1 MNFKPRST
9 LPQQALK
16 VMPPARRAAFL
27 ALERSLGKGDLPLQA
42 ALDLILREQRLG
54 PKDAPL
60 ATNLTYETCRHQER
74 LHWLLG
80 RFLKRPERLAPA
92 HKDILL
98 LAACELIFMEG
109 IPPYASLNW
118 AVEAVKTAFGPAL
131 GGLSNAVL
139 RKVAA
144 LKNEARDYAFFAAE
158 IKDRRELL
166 SVWFSQPLWLVD
178 HFTAS
183 YPEAEARAYLEAFIA
198 EPALGLRVNARR
210 PDWQELAAR
219 LAGEPGRL
227 ADHGHSL
234 AFAAAHKPADLEQLI
249 REGRVS
255 RQSYAAQEALDAT
268 MQGAAAAKPEFRDA
282 LQGGVW
288 DACAGHGGK
297 TCALLEQGIPVV
309 LASDIHSGRLAGL
322 REDMER
328 LGLFNLGLFDLGLF
342 SPGLTSNTPDT
353 APADAPAILLAD
365 AAGPCPLPHCPPVI
379 LADVPCS
386 GLGTLNRRPDIKYK
400 RSPADLSDLAL
411 LQARITDNLYDSL
424 PPQGWLLYVT
434 CTLNPAENQ
443 DAVAGLLARRP
454 GAELVFVWRTPPD
467 SPAREFFYGA
477 AIKKNKAAV

>member
-1 MNFKPRST
+1 MSFKPRSA

-16 VMPPARRAAFL
+16 AMPPARRAAFL
-27 ALERSLGKGDLPLQA
+27 ALEWTRGKGDLPLQV

-98 LAACELIFMEG
+98 LAACELVFMEG

-118 AVEAVKTAFGPAL
+118 AVEAAKTAFGPAL

-144 LKNEARDYAFFAAE
+144 LKSEARDYAFFAAE
-158 IKDRRELL
+158 IKDRQELL
-166 SVWFSQPLWLVD
+166 SVWFSQPRWLIEHV
-178 HFTAS
+178 TGS
-183 YPEAEARAYLEAFIA
+183 YPEAEARAYLEALIA
-198 EPALGLRVNARR
+198 EPALGLRVNTRR
-210 PDWQELAAR
+210 SDWPELTAR
-219 LAGEPGRL
+219 LAGEAGCL
-227 ADHGHSL
+227 AAHGHRL

-255 RQSYAAQEALDAT
+255 RQSYAAQEALDAI
-268 MQGAAAAKPEFRDA
+268 MQGAAAANPEFTEA

-309 LASDIHSGRLAGL
+309 LASDIHAGRLAGL
-322 REDMER
+322 REDLER
-328 LGLFNLGLFDLGLF
+328 LGLLHPDLAAAG
-342 SPGLTSNTPDT
+342 
-353 APADAPAILLAD
+353 PAALAHAPAIVLAD
-365 AAGPCPLPHCPPVI
+365 ASGPCPLPHCPPVI

-400 RSPADLSDLAL
+400 RRPEDLPELAL

-454 GAELVFVWRTPPD
+454 GAELVFVWQTPPD
-467 SPAREFFYGA
+467 SPGREFFYGA
-477 AIKKNKAAV
+477 AIKKN